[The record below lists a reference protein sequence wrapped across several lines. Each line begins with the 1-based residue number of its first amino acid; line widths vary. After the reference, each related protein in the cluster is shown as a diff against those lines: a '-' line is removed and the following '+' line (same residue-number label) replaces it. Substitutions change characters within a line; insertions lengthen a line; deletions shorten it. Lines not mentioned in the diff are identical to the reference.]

1 MGRRSKY
8 STSSIR
14 SAARVQETPPGPL
27 PWEFVTKSGVKVT
40 PKTAQQYLVHEV
52 QRGASRAAMI
62 RFLHVGEEALDVF
75 FDNAVTIPSSVG
87 EKIVWLIDNSYQIR
101 HKSLQDLQNEYVSRK
116 VRLAMIAK
124 TNNDIRK
131 QFGVQR

>member
-1 MGRRSKY
+1 
-8 STSSIR
+8 
-14 SAARVQETPPGPL
+14 
-27 PWEFVTKSGVKVT
+27 
-40 PKTAQQYLVHEV
+40 
-52 QRGASRAAMI
+52 MI
-62 RFLHVGEEALDVF
+62 CFLHVGEEALDVF
-75 FDNAVTIPSSVG
+75 FDNAVTIPSRVG

-131 QFGVQR
+131 QFGVQK